1 VIAEWQGGRIVREA
15 KAIVPSAWTWANPKS
30 SRRPNVLDIAYGT
43 YRAPDTSLFAVDGF
57 LLRRVAPDSR
67 KLDLKDVAKRELGI
81 TVLQAMGRDIGAI
94 HAAHRRASAVV
105 ADLAQREANWLHVA
119 AGKAQ
124 RAVEADHQSWLAEF
138 RHEGET
144 EVT

>member
-1 VIAEWQGGRIVREA
+1 VGIVREA

-43 YRAPDTSLFAVDGF
+43 YRAPDTSPSAADGF

-81 TVLQAMGRDIGAI
+81 TVLQAMRRDIGAI
-94 HAAHRRASAVV
+94 RAAHRRASAIVT
-105 ADLAQREANWLHVA
+105 DLAQRDANWLHVA

-124 RAVEADHQSWLAEF
+124 RAVETDHKPWLAEPGPV
-138 RHEGET
+138 GEKDNS
-144 EVT
+144 